1 VMFAREDDSS
11 FYAYVDYGSPSDKWR
26 PIIRHCPATIAAG
39 SVIQV
44 GGLHFNG
51 FSQAVGYGDDSTAA
65 TNYPLVRIKNQS
77 TGHLRYCRTFNH
89 TTLDAAGTTVI
100 SMGVATGNKMITT
113 NVAIPSDLEPGASEL
128 FVVANGIESQPF
140 RVTISRR
147 G

>member
-1 VMFAREDDSS
+1 MLLLPTGDVMFAREDDSS
-11 FYAYVDYGSPSDKWR
+11 FYAYVDYGSPNDKWR

-89 TTLDAAGTTVI
+89 TTLDAAGNTVFLW
-100 SMGVATGNKMITT
+100 VLRQAT
-113 NVAIPSDLEPGASEL
+113 
-128 FVVANGIESQPF
+128 
-140 RVTISRR
+140 R
-147 G
+147 